1 MTTGPKYVITFARN
15 CTTAFASSV
24 TGLVPTREHC
34 GERSAVGCVVM
45 GGKGW
50 AGLGLGGG
58 RRGIVGG
65 GVRGGMRGGGRGKLG
80 SVSGGLFSSLLV

>member
-1 MTTGPKYVITFARN
+1 
-15 CTTAFASSV
+15 V
-24 TGLVPTREHC
+24 TGQVPTREHC

-65 GVRGGMRGGGRGKLG
+65 GVKGGGKD
-80 SVSGGLFSSLLV
+80 GGRVEVRWERKTGFCFWGIIF

>member
-1 MTTGPKYVITFARN
+1 
-15 CTTAFASSV
+15 
-24 TGLVPTREHC
+24 
-34 GERSAVGCVVM
+34 VVM

-65 GVRGGMRGGGRGKLG
+65 GVKGGGKD
-80 SVSGGLFSSLLV
+80 GGRVEVRWERKTGFCFWGIIF